1 MATIMQEDKHQGTV
15 REHHD
20 IENVAPQAEL
30 QPESHQPQS
39 SSSSAMKEDGDAG
52 SHDHQATSHLYSDPA
67 QSSQNPLLRPLD
79 RLSAILARYNVEAV
93 SVSPIPRSRR
103 TDKRWWSIALLWFSA
118 NFNILS
124 FSTGSLIAEFTMSPA
139 AMFCTIIFF
148 SLFSSLFPAY
158 FLTWGP
164 KLGLRQMIHARYSWG
179 CFAPIIAVLNAAGLC
194 GYTILN
200 FILGGQTLSAVS
212 PGGSLTPTVGI
223 VIVAIITLVIAFAG
237 IRVLHLVERW
247 LWVPTLISFC
257 ILAGLAGS
265 GADGLHFPAET
276 PKTETSSVLAMAS
289 IILGFLVTWAA
300 LGSDTSLYFDPDT
313 TPSLGLFLST
323 YSAFFL
329 GSTPLFL
336 LGGCFGLSTLDNRV
350 WADALA
356 TSNGAL
362 FDLILSS
369 KAGGFGHFVTVIL
382 ALSVIGNTSASV
394 YSFGL
399 AMPAILPPLARLP
412 RFIFPLVIMAIV
424 IPLAIVGADAFY
436 DTLTSFTSIL
446 SYWIAPY
453 VSTVLVDHI
462 IIRRRRFESY
472 DTSIW
477 NAWSKLPIG
486 LAAIGTALLSLAVII
501 PAVEQT
507 WYTGPLAKK
516 IGGDF
521 GFELGFVCSAI
532 LYAPLRLLELKFFG
546 R

>member
-1 MATIMQEDKHQGTV
+1 MQEDKHHDTA
-15 REHHD
+15 REQHD
-20 IENVAPQAEL
+20 IENVRAQHESQPEL
-30 QPESHQPQS
+30 QQPQS
-39 SSSSAMKEDGDAG
+39 SSSSAVKEEGEAG
-52 SHDHQATSHLYSDPA
+52 IHDHSDTCHLYNDRS
-67 QSSQNPLLRPLD
+67 QSSQNPLLKPLD
-79 RLSAILARYNVEAV
+79 RLSALLARYSVEAV
-93 SVSPIPRSRR
+93 SVSPIPRSKRI
-103 TDKRWWSIALLWFSA
+103 DKRWWSIALLWFSA

-124 FSTGSLIAEFTMSPA
+124 FSTGSLIAEFPMSPTA
-139 AMFCTIIFF
+139 AYCTIIFF

-164 KLGLRQMIHARYSWG
+164 KLGLRQMIHTRYSWG
-179 CFAPIIAVLNAAGLC
+179 YFAPIIALLNAASLC

-212 PGGSLTPTVGI
+212 PGGRLTPTVGI
-223 VIVAIITLVIAFAG
+223 VIVAVITLVIAFAG

-247 LWVPTLISFC
+247 LWVPTLIAFC

-265 GADGLHFPAET
+265 GPDGLHFPAET
-276 PKTETSSVLAMAS
+276 PKTETSNVLAMAS
-289 IILGFLVTWAA
+289 IILGFLVSWSA

-323 YSAFFL
+323 FAAFFL
-329 GSTPLFL
+329 GSCPLFL
-336 LGGCFGLSTLDNRV
+336 LGASFALSTLDNPV
-350 WADALA
+350 WSDALSQ
-356 TSNGAL
+356 SNGAL
-362 FDLILSS
+362 FDLVMSS

-382 ALSVIGNTSASV
+382 ALSIIGNTSASV

-399 AMPAILPPLARLP
+399 SMPAILPPLARLP

-424 IPLAIVGADAFY
+424 IPLAIVGADVFY

-446 SYWIAPY
+446 SYWVAPY
-453 VSTVLVDHI
+453 VSSVLVDHI
-462 IIRRRRFESY
+462 VIRRRRFESY
-472 DTSIW
+472 DTTIW
-477 NAWSKLPIG
+477 NQWSKLPIG
-486 LAAIGTALLSLAVII
+486 LAAIGSALLSLAVII

-507 WYTGPLAKK
+507 WFTGPIAKK

-521 GFELGFVCSAI
+521 GFELGFVVCAI